1 MSDLS
6 KRKLNIFQESL
17 LIVKRQKRKQRT
29 NSCWTE
35 RLKVDR
41 GQDKIPGCISLVSIG
56 YETMTV
62 IRARACA
69 KRESALL
76 NISVYLSMVH
86 TFEQ

>member
-35 RLKVDR
+35 RLKVVR

-62 IRARACA
+62 IRARASA
-69 KRESALL
+69 KRESVLL